1 MRVTLVGGTRFIG
14 PAIAEALLARGH
26 TVTLIHRGVHPSVV
40 EGVEVLTADR
50 SDPAQLRTAVRLS
63 RPEVVVDTRSMTEA
77 DASCCIAAAEGV
89 PVVVLSSQDVYA
101 QFGLLNGLPGPEPEA
116 RITEESPLTV
126 PFPFRGIA
134 EHDGG
139 EDYDKKRVE
148 ARYAAA
154 VGEGLPAVCV
164 LRLPAVYGR
173 RDPARRFGFLLDALD
188 AGQTTLP
195 RVGAG
200 AFRWTHA
207 HVDDVAH
214 AVLLAAE
221 GPREGYTVY
230 NVGEADPP
238 TLAEWAEALA
248 AAAGHTFRWTPAEE
262 LEGAWALLGRMP
274 TDVVV
279 DTTRIRERLGYREV
293 TTREHR
299 LRDTIAGL
307 RASRG

>member
-26 TVTLIHRGVHPSVV
+26 AVTLIHRGVHPSPV
-40 EGVEVLTADR
+40 EGAEVLVADR
-50 SDPAQLRTAVRLS
+50 SDPAQLRTAVQRA

-77 DASCCIAAAEGV
+77 DARCCMAAAEGL

-116 RITEESPLTV
+116 RITEESPLTI

-134 EHDGG
+134 EHAGG

-148 ARYAAA
+148 ALYAAA
-154 VGEGLPAVCV
+154 GLPAVCV

-195 RVGAG
+195 RVGSG
-200 AFRWTHA
+200 CFRWTHA

-221 GPREGYTVY
+221 SQRAGYAVY

-238 TLAEWAEALA
+238 SMAERAEALA
-248 AAAGHTFRWTPAEE
+248 AAAGHGFTWTPAEE
-262 LEGAWALLGRMP
+262 LEGSWALLGRMP
-274 TDVVV
+274 CDVVV
-279 DTTRIRERLGYREV
+279 DTTKIREALGYREV
-293 TTREHR
+293 TTREQR
-299 LRDTIAGL
+299 LRDTVDGL
-307 RASRG
+307 RASRDAE